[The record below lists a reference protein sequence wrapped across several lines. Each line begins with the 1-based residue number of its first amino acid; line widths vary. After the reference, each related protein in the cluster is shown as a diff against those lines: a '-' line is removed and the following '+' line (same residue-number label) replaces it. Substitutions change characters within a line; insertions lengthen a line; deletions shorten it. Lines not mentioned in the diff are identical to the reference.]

1 MSIVFNHLHALLL
14 DRIDYL
20 SFSTKQD
27 HIAYKIIPARFLN
40 ESMLIFITKEL
51 IKEVEIFNFTVQERV
66 MGADKLPIIVQ
77 HLPKTRVVYSRNCYF
92 AMTIFLECVEFSDFT
107 TQK

>member
-27 HIAYKIIPARFLN
+27 HIAYKIPAHFLN
-40 ESMLIFITKEL
+40 ESMLICITKEL
-51 IKEVEIFNFTVQERV
+51 IKE
-66 MGADKLPIIVQ
+66 GGK
-77 HLPKTRVVYSRNCYF
+77 
-92 AMTIFLECVEFSDFT
+92 FSISI
-107 TQK
+107 